1 MTKTDGVPFH
11 EMLTVISD
19 SGDISDSG
27 RVRIGNMSPSFP
39 VMPPL
44 VRGKPISISDTGEV
58 RIGDYSAAIG
68 SGSTAEPNIR
78 IAAVSPTFAP
88 VRSR

>member
-11 EMLTVISD
+11 EMPTVISD
-19 SGDISDSG
+19 SEDISDSG
-27 RVRIGNMSPSFP
+27 WVRIGNASPPFP
-39 VMPPL
+39 MMRPL
-44 VRGKPISISDTGEV
+44 VPSRPITIS
-58 RIGDYSAAIG
+58 S
-68 SGSTAEPNIR
+68 SSTADEPNVR

>member
-11 EMLTVISD
+11 EMPTVISD

-27 RVRIGNMSPSFP
+27 WVRIGNMSPAFP
-39 VMPPL
+39 MMRPL
-44 VRGKPISISDTGEV
+44 VPDRPITIS
-58 RIGDYSAAIG
+58 
-68 SGSTAEPNIR
+68 SGSTADEPNVR